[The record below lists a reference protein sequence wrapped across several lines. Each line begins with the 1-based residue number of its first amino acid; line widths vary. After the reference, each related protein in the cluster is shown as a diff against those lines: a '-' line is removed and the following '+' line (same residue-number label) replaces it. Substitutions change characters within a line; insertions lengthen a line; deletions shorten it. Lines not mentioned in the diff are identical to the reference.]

1 MTMKTE
7 QEHNNGQCTIFAQT
21 ERSSQIHLEDA
32 EVQPK
37 ITQKRSGCV
46 MNNVQWRKVRFDQF
60 FDMLPTNTLS
70 RDKLNNQRGE
80 YQNIHYGDV
89 LIKYPFCLD
98 CNNDDIPYINDDVK
112 FNLVVVRDGD
122 VIFADT
128 AEDDTVGKCVE
139 VLNVGDRKIVSGLHT
154 YFCRPRHKMAL
165 GYLGYYLNSNH
176 FHNQLLPYIA
186 GSKVS
191 SVNRTSIARTFI
203 SYPADLSTQLRIA
216 AILTSADKVIAATQ
230 KTIAKYKQIKQGMM
244 EDLLKPKEGWKKVR
258 LGEFIELQGGFAFQS
273 RDFSDSGVPLIRI
286 GDITPNGL
294 NISNSAKLPT
304 DYLVEYENYVLNIN
318 DTVIAMSGATTGK
331 CTLVT
336 QKDLPALLNQRVGR
350 FRIKNNSIDKLFL
363 YYIVSNNV
371 YQQKLLL
378 DAVGGAQPNVSP
390 KQIESVLC
398 YIPTLSDGKPNLTEQ
413 RRIAAILMG
422 IDAKIAAEEKVLEK
436 YEKVKKG
443 LMERMLEE

>member
-1 MTMKTE
+1 MKTE
-7 QEHNNGQCTIFAQT
+7 QEHNNEQCT
-21 ERSSQIHLEDA
+21 
-32 EVQPK
+32 
-37 ITQKRSGCV
+37 
-46 MNNVQWRKVRFDQF
+46 MNNVQWRKVRFGEF

-70 RDKLNNQRGE
+70 RDKLNDQQGE

-98 CNNDDIPYINDDVK
+98 CNNAEIPYINDGVK
-112 FNLVVVRDGD
+112 FNTAEVRDGD

-203 SYPADLSTQLRIA
+203 SYPADLSAQRRIA
-216 AILTSADKVIAATQ
+216 AILASADKVIAATQ

-244 EDLLKPKEGWKKVR
+244 EDLLNEQCTMNNVQWKKVR
-258 LGEFIELQGGFAFQS
+258 LGEGCNRMCNGMTYDIDEKEGYLVTRIETI
-273 RDFSDSGVPLIRI
+273 SDGYIDYNRVGHTKELPKEDYKLLK
-286 GDITPNGL
+286 GDIL
-294 NISNSAKLPT
+294 FSHINSVKHIGKVAYFDGEELL
-304 DYLVEYENYVLNIN
+304 YHGMNLLLLRANNEIN
-318 DTVIAMSGATTGK
+318 SK
-331 CTLVT
+331 
-336 QKDLPALLNQRVGR
+336 
-350 FRIKNNSIDKLFL
+350 FL
-363 YYIVSNNV
+363 YYLLSSETVRQRMRTLAKSAVNQASINTTEL
-371 YQQKLLL
+371 QKFSFFIPAL
-378 DAVGGAQPNVSP
+378 VEQP
-390 KQIESVLC
+390 
-398 YIPTLSDGKPNLTEQ
+398 
-413 RRIAAILMG
+413 RIAAILSG
-422 IDAKIAAEEKVLEK
+422 IDAKIAAEEKVLQK

-443 LMERMLEE
+443 LMERLLNEQ

>member
-1 MTMKTE
+1 MKTE
-7 QEHNNGQCTIFAQT
+7 WVHKKLGDLGYSYSGLSGKTIDDFGEGKPFIPYMNIFSNGEIDPDKLEYVRIADNEHQNKVEQGDWFFTTSSETPEEVGMTSVLVDNIGEAYLNSFCFGFRLYNKQEFDPKFASYLFRSEELRKKISLFAQGSTRYNLPKQQMFEKLFISYPASLSAQRRIAAILASADKVIAATQKTIAKYKQIKQGMMEELFNEQCT
-21 ERSSQIHLEDA
+21 
-32 EVQPK
+32 
-37 ITQKRSGCV
+37 
-46 MNNVQWRKVRFDQF
+46 MNNVQWKKVRFGEF

-70 RDKLNNQRGE
+70 RDKLNNQQGE

-98 CNNDDIPYINDDVK
+98 CNNAEIPYINDDVK
-112 FNLVVVRDGD
+112 FNMAEVRDGD

-203 SYPADLSTQLRIA
+203 SYPVDL
-216 AILTSADKVIAATQ
+216 V
-230 KTIAKYKQIKQGMM
+230 
-244 EDLLKPKEGWKKVR
+244 
-258 LGEFIELQGGFAFQS
+258 
-273 RDFSDSGVPLIRI
+273 
-286 GDITPNGL
+286 
-294 NISNSAKLPT
+294 
-304 DYLVEYENYVLNIN
+304 
-318 DTVIAMSGATTGK
+318 
-331 CTLVT
+331 
-336 QKDLPALLNQRVGR
+336 
-350 FRIKNNSIDKLFL
+350 
-363 YYIVSNNV
+363 
-371 YQQKLLL
+371 
-378 DAVGGAQPNVSP
+378 
-390 KQIESVLC
+390 
-398 YIPTLSDGKPNLTEQ
+398 EQ
-413 RRIAAILMG
+413 RRIAAILSG

-443 LMERMLEE
+443 LMERLLNEQ

>member
-1 MTMKTE
+1 MTE
-7 QEHNNGQCTIFAQT
+7 QEHNNGQW
-21 ERSSQIHLEDA
+21 
-32 EVQPK
+32 K
-37 ITQKRSGCV
+37 
-46 MNNVQWRKVRFDQF
+46 KVRFDDF

-70 RDKLNNQRGE
+70 RDKLNNQQGE

-98 CNNDDIPYINDDVK
+98 CNNAEIPYINDGVK
-112 FNLVVVRDGD
+112 FNMAEVRDGD

-203 SYPADLSTQLRIA
+203 SYPADLSAQRRIA

-244 EDLLKPKEGWKKVR
+244 EDSLKPKEGWKMVK
-258 LGEFIELQGGFAFQS
+258 LGEVGKISMCKRVFSFETSTEGEIPFYKIGTFGKDADAFISRQLYEEYKSKFSYPKVGDTLISASGTIGRTVVYDGEPAYFQ
-273 RDFSDSGVPLIRI
+273 DS
-286 GDITPNGL
+286 
-294 NISNSAKLPT
+294 NIIWIDN
-304 DYLVEYENYVLNIN
+304 EEQIVLN
-318 DTVIAMSGATTGK
+318 
-331 CTLVT
+331 
-336 QKDLPALLNQRVGR
+336 Q
-350 FRIKNNSIDKLFL
+350 FL
-363 YYIVSNNV
+363 YYL
-371 YQQKLLL
+371 YQTITWNLEGSTIARLYNDNFNK
-378 DAVGGAQPNVSP
+378 
-390 KQIESVLC
+390 IEISVP
-398 YIPTLSDGKPNLTEQ
+398 YKNDKPDLPEQ
-413 RRIAAILMG
+413 RRIAAILSG

-443 LMERMLEE
+443 LMERLLNEK